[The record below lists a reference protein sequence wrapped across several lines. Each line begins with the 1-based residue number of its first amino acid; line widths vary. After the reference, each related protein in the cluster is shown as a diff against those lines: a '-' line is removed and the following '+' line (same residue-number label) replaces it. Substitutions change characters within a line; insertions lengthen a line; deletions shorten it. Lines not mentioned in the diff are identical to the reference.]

1 MSQDL
6 IIRLEASGRAVW
18 SVVDRESGERTVSGA
33 AGPDEELTVSGTD
46 AVDRTLVLLP
56 SELIFLTTLDLPAR
70 SEAEARQAAPFMIED
85 ELASRLA
92 DTQVVPGPRGQNR
105 LRWVAAADR
114 ECVAEW
120 TARIA
125 SVAVRPVHVVPDC
138 AAGAELDV
146 AISLFDRGDSV
157 LWMHGA
163 QTRKPGMASGGA
175 VDARLFNS
183 VIGPLVR
190 SAEGGPVA
198 VSASLGLAGENFRQ
212 VPRGDLD
219 VRASALPE
227 VVVSGFPALLGERLR
242 SRLDW
247 PGLTGPLRRPAIL
260 AAAVLLAFCA
270 LVAGETAYYRYQ
282 SGRFDAATVA
292 EFRAAVP
299 GVDRAVF
306 PAEAERL
313 LDARLAAIGGGETSP
328 FLQLMA
334 GLTELTADSDSIRI
348 DHVRFDRSR
357 AELSV
362 SALYS
367 DFSDFDALNER
378 ARTLGL
384 SLSDGGAR
392 ESGRAIQGEFTVR
405 LQ

>member
-6 IIRLEASGRAVW
+6 IIRLEANGRAAW
-18 SVVDRESGERTVSGA
+18 SVIDRERGERTVSGIA
-33 AGPDEELTVSGTD
+33 AADEDLVVSGVD
-46 AVDRTLVLLP
+46 AVDRTLVLVP
-56 SELIFLTTLDLPAR
+56 SEQVFMTTLDLPAR

-92 DTQVVPGPRGQNR
+92 DTEVVLGPRGEDG
-105 LRWVAAADR
+105 LRWIVAAGRDR
-114 ECVAEW
+114 VAEW
-120 TARIA
+120 AARIA
-125 SVAVRPVHVVPDC
+125 PVAIRPVHVLPDC
-138 AAGAELDV
+138 VAGAERDV

-163 QTRKPGMASGGA
+163 QARKPGAASGGA
-175 VDARLFNS
+175 MDARLFNN

-219 VRASALPE
+219 MRASALPE
-227 VVVSGFPALLGERLR
+227 DLVSGFPALLGERLR

-247 PGLTGPLRRPAIL
+247 AGLAGPLRRPAML

-270 LVAGETAYYRYQ
+270 LVGGEAAYYRFQ

-292 EFRAAVP
+292 EFHAAVP

-313 LDARLAAIGGGETSP
+313 LDARLAAIGGGEASP

-378 ARTLGL
+378 AGTLGL
-384 SLSDGGAR
+384 SLTDGGAR